1 MKNRLILWA
10 AGIILALSSCGN
22 ASNKDAKETADSI
35 NESMADTSTM
45 STDTTAAQTEDAKF
59 ATEAASGGLAEVE
72 LGKLA
77 EQKASDAK
85 VKAFGAMMVKDHS
98 KANEELKALAAK
110 KNIALPTAPAEEKQK
125 KMQEISAKTGADFD
139 KAYVEEMLAD
149 HKKDVTLFE
158 EASNKVQDPEM
169 KQFIDKTL
177 PVLRTHLDHIQ
188 KIAEKK

>member
-10 AGIILALSSCGN
+10 ACIILALSSCGN

-85 VKAFGAMMVKDHS
+85 VKEFGAMMVKDHS

-110 KNIALPTAPAEEKQK
+110 KNIALPAAPAEEKQK

-158 EASNKVQDPEM
+158 EASNRVQDPEM

>member
-10 AGIILALSSCGN
+10 AGVILALSSCGN

-35 NESMADTSTM
+35 NESMADTSAI
-45 STDTTAAQTEDAKF
+45 STDTTATETEDAKF

-85 VKAFGAMMVKDHS
+85 VKEFGAMMVKDHS

-110 KNIALPTAPAEEKQK
+110 KNIALPAAPAEEKQK